1 MDVSIIIVNYN
12 TKLLLKNCIESILF
26 HTKNI
31 CYQIIVS
38 DNGSTDGS
46 IEMLKREFPNV
57 VLIENKENI
66 GFGAANNRALS
77 RALGKYVLY
86 LNSDTVLLNNAVKY
100 FFDYWE
106 KSNDKEKIGALGSN
120 LLNEN
125 NEIIHSFGSFPR
137 YRNEIVKLFIN
148 NIKIFVSEILEGLHI
163 HIPHRRKNVL
173 RSFYAGEVDYITGA
187 DLFLLNDENAYF
199 DEKFLLYFEET
210 DLQYSLKKQGM
221 KRIII
226 EGPRI
231 MHLEGSSNKSDK
243 NSLNRYLSFS
253 AIQILLSRIIYL
265 KKNNKKTFSLFI
277 VYFLS
282 LMYLCHFGLILKT
295 KEFRKRLSDIYHKE
309 F

>member
-148 NIKIFVSEILEGLHI
+148 NIKIFVSEILEGFHI

-253 AIQILLSRIIYL
+253 AIQILLSRIIYF

-282 LMYLCHFGLILKT
+282 LMYLCHFGLIFKT